1 MGRQRVAAPKD
12 WATCSNS
19 LGPKVAKQA
28 QSGKRKYC
36 TVFKAVRMVPYPS
49 GMSYLTPQAIY
60 MARPRSEVT
69 AISDALRGA
78 ARSTYCRR
86 RLMAAGTKESFT
98 VLLTR
103 LERVLNHALGSSPMR
118 RESCMGAHSQ
128 AATTALAHATR

>member
-1 MGRQRVAAPKD
+1 MGRQRAAAPKH
-12 WATCSNS
+12 WAKCSNS
-19 LGPKVAKQA
+19 LGPKVAKPA
-28 QSGKRKYC
+28 QSGKKKCC

-86 RLMAAGTKESFT
+86 RLMAAGPKEAFT
-98 VLLTR
+98 GLVTR
-103 LERVLNHALGSSPMR
+103 LERVLNHALDSSPMR
-118 RESCMGAHSQ
+118 RETCTAPHSR
-128 AATTALAHATR
+128 AATIALANATR